1 MTHIALP
8 SEADVADAGPR
19 TWRLVLARPAARISA
34 AWIIVVLLA
43 CALGSIWAA
52 PRHAEVEL
60 VAARAGPSFGEPM
73 GRDLLGRPLLPRV
86 LLGGLISLG
95 IGAWAAGLSMVLGVA
110 WGSVAGLSG
119 PRMDAALM
127 RVVDVLYGLPYVL
140 LVILLRVSL
149 DGLLRQRLGW
159 GHDLTQVT
167 ILLLAIGGVSWLTM
181 ARVVRS
187 QVLSLR
193 AQPFVDAARAIGL
206 STFAIWRR
214 HLLPNMAGPIAV
226 YATLTIPQAILQ
238 ESFLSFL
245 GIGVNP
251 PLPSWGNLAAEGV
264 SAINSVQSFWWLLA
278 FPCGLLTLTLLA
290 LNIVGDAFRDV
301 VETRAMA
308 TRPATRPPLT
318 LPLAV
323 LRTSRSH
330 ALLEVDDLHVSVWS
344 GARCVEAVRGVSFEL
359 QPGRTLAL
367 VGESGCG
374 KSLTALSLLRLLPD
388 HTAWI
393 SGGRIDFDGLDL
405 AALPERRMRDVRG
418 RQIAMIF
425 QEPMSALNP
434 LMTIGAQVAEA
445 VQRRDG
451 RSRARALDE
460 GVELLREVG
469 ISDPA
474 RRSRQYPHE
483 LSGGMRQRAMIAM
496 AVAARPRLLIAD
508 EPTTALDPTL
518 QQQVLSLLSD
528 LQKRHHMALLLITHD
543 LGVVAQTAD
552 DVAVMYAGRVVER
565 GPVRDVLARPRHPYA
580 AALLRCV
587 PRLDAP
593 PGRLAS
599 IPGTVPVV
607 GADIPGCRFHPR
619 CEHGH
624 GDSRCVADDPP
635 EEATED
641 GRRVRCWRAA
651 L

>member
-1 MTHIALP
+1 MTDIALLSNP
-8 SEADVADAGPR
+8 DSADSDPG
-19 TWRLVLARPAARISA
+19 TWRRVLARPPARLAA
-34 AWIIVVLLA
+34 AWIVLVLLA
-43 CALGSIWAA
+43 CTLGSIWAA

-60 VAARAGPSFGEPM
+60 QAARAAPSLGEPM

-95 IGAWAAGLSMVLGVA
+95 IGAWAAALSMLLGVA

-119 PRMDAALM
+119 ARVDAVLM
-127 RVVDVLYGLPYVL
+127 RVVDILYGLPYVL
-140 LVILLRVSL
+140 LVILLRVAL

-193 AQPFVDAARAIGL
+193 VRPFIDAARAIGL

-245 GIGVNP
+245 GIGVQP

-301 VETRAMA
+301 VESRATSFRPTPHAPPAA
-308 TRPATRPPLT
+308 TPVVRRA
-318 LPLAV
+318 A
-323 LRTSRSH
+323 RSP
-330 ALLEVDDLHVSVWS
+330 ALLEITDLHVNIWS
-344 GARCVEAVRGVSFEL
+344 GARCVEAVRGVSL
-359 QPGRTLAL
+359 DLVAGRTLAL

-374 KSLTALSLLRLLPD
+374 KSLTALSLMRLLPEN
-388 HTAWI
+388 TAWI
-393 SGGRIDFDGLDL
+393 SGGRIDFAGVDL
-405 AALPERRMRDVRG
+405 VALSERRMREIRG

-434 LMTIGAQVAEA
+434 LMSIGLQVAEA
-445 VQRRDG
+445 VRQRNG
-451 RSRARALDE
+451 GPRSAALRE
-460 GVELLREVG
+460 SVEWLREVG

-496 AVAARPRLLIAD
+496 AIAARPRLLIAD

-518 QQQVLSLLSD
+518 QQQVLTLLSD

-565 GPVRDVLARPRHPYA
+565 GPVRDVLTHPRHPYT

-587 PRLDAP
+587 PRLDGP
-593 PGRLAS
+593 PERLAT
-599 IPGTVPVV
+599 IPGTVPAV
-607 GADIPGCRFHPR
+607 GADISGCRFHPR
-619 CEHGH
+619 C
-624 GDSRCVADDPP
+624 DRVSDDPRCRSDDPP
-635 EEATED
+635 EEAAGD
-641 GRRVRCWRAA
+641 RHRVRCWRADS
-651 L
+651 